1 MILPRHHRLL
11 LGGSCCSRARNLC
24 VSRVFGSFLLFIAL
38 LLLFLFLFFYIV
50 YSILIF
56 RLGII
61 VLFCFLAYERIDDQ
75 TEALILMI
83 GEHQVDYRF
92 FIGFKLLL
100 NNTNLIRGIIR
111 YALLL
116 RAKVN
121 LQKLFP
127 MIQTMK
133 SLKLKLMMNK

>member
-1 MILPRHHRLL
+1 M
-11 LGGSCCSRARNLC
+11 
-24 VSRVFGSFLLFIAL
+24 
-38 LLLFLFLFFYIV
+38 
-50 YSILIF
+50 
-56 RLGII
+56 
-61 VLFCFLAYERIDDQ
+61 FCFLAYERIDDQ
-75 TEALILMI
+75 TEALISMI
-83 GEHQVDYRF
+83 GEHQIDYRF

-127 MIQTMK
+127 MIQIMK
-133 SLKLKLMMNK
+133 SLKLKLMMNKAFSIHGVKYGKRKMRGN